1 MYLRRYRWLAFI
13 DGHYLDIRRN
23 IDMKIAIATESTD
36 SSVEISARGARAL
49 FFLVFGADGHLSE
62 ILENPYAGNATNVGP
77 DVANMLINIH
87 VTKVIAGRFGPRFEE
102 ALKNN
107 HVECVW
113 QMGLAVQ
120 AAKEHFN

>member
-1 MYLRRYRWLAFI
+1 
-13 DGHYLDIRRN
+13 
-23 IDMKIAIATESTD
+23 MKIAIATESND
-36 SSVEISARGARAL
+36 SDAEISPRGARAL
-49 FFLVFGADGHLSE
+49 FYFVFGEDGNLSE
-62 ILENPYAGNATNVGP
+62 ILENPYAKNDTNVGS
-77 DVANMLINIH
+77 DVANMLINMH

-120 AAKEHFN
+120 AAKEYFN